1 MAGPLLDMIPIFLI
15 DSQLF
20 SFYVFIEK
28 LHLRSYVVMAYL
40 PRQVHKAEY
49 PITDDTLTSYQIITH
64 GRKHGFPNCRKD
76 MPGEKIYGF

>member
-28 LHLRSYVVMAYL
+28 LHLRSYVVMA
-40 PRQVHKAEY
+40 
-49 PITDDTLTSYQIITH
+49 
-64 GRKHGFPNCRKD
+64 
-76 MPGEKIYGF
+76 